1 MENIP
6 TSYNPHSSRLHISF
20 LRHSLTHTHKH
31 VECTVYTQ
39 IYSTR
44 GRWTICS
51 QCFAVFH
58 VWLLRFDSK
67 WLCITKTKQKKTS
80 HRLSLYQGYNI
91 VDDWQYEMKFL
102 SGTTFDYFAIY
113 IYTLK
118 AFFSRMKYGQPLRS
132 ELNFGLHLCLFVCW
146 YLFRIVLKSVRK
158 WKSGATDDSCK

>member
-31 VECTVYTQ
+31 VECTHKYTAHEDVEPFVRSALQ
-39 IYSTR
+39 S
-44 GRWTICS
+44 
-51 QCFAVFH
+51 F
-58 VWLLRFDSK
+58 
-67 WLCITKTKQKKTS
+67 
-80 HRLSLYQGYNI
+80 
-91 VDDWQYEMKFL
+91 
-102 SGTTFDYFAIY
+102 TFDCYASIANDCVLQKQNKKKPHIGSLSIKDITLSMIDNTKWSSFQAQLLTILLY